1 MADIITIQTS
11 SSTDVVKIIERGPQ
25 GPAGSNGANG
35 QGVPVGGTTG
45 QVLRKA
51 SGSNYDTEWATGGG
65 GSVDLS
71 SPDPIGDVVPNTG
84 AFTTLS
90 ATGTATLP
98 HIHGSLAGNLYIHVK
113 NVSGG
118 QLTRGTPVYVVG
130 NVGDTD
136 RVEVAAADFD
146 DATKMPAVGL
156 LEQTLANNGTGDA
169 VIVGELTSANTGSY
183 SLNQEL
189 FVGNNGALTTTR
201 PTSGEVQSVGT
212 VSRVHASTG
221 VIVVNMQG
229 RRSPNE
235 AFAQASHTHAA
246 ADITSGVLDFDR
258 IQQVLEVESYGTEG
272 TPTEVDLTT
281 NIVGG
286 NLHALVVLLGADSEA
301 YSKVVLPALGAAA
314 TGKVTVRVNEFEDAS
329 DDFVQIVLDD
339 DTAIFPATSYTEMDP
354 DEEVTFRWNDGRW
367 DMDIRP
373 NPSAT
378 TAVSIFKPATSGT
391 LALNPMTT
399 AGDIVVGG
407 TSGAPARLA
416 LGTASQQLRVNSGA
430 TGLEYFTPAA
440 GGTKTLAVFTAE
452 HNQPPAT
459 AFATLDTRN
468 SIAVLDFDATT
479 DESAVFVGI
488 IPEGAS
494 LGSGL
499 KVRLHWMASTATA
512 DNCRWGVQFEKS
524 GSNVGVADSFD
535 TAAEAHSAANGTSG
549 IETVTEITITTI
561 DSLAAGDRFRLKVFR
576 NADDATNDTMTGDAE
591 LVAVEI
597 RSAA

>member
-1 MADIITIQTS
+1 MAIKFNPLTGNFDFT
-11 SSTDVVKIIERGPQ
+11 
-25 GPAGSNGANG
+25 GSG
-35 QGVPVGGTTG
+35 
-45 QVLRKA
+45 
-51 SGSNYDTEWATGGG
+51 GGG
-65 GSVDLS
+65 GSSYIDGEVQNFSAL
-71 SPDPIGDVVPNTG
+71 PQTIG
-84 AFTTLS
+84 S
-90 ATGTATLP
+90 
-98 HIHGSLAGNLYIHVK
+98 
-113 NVSGG
+113 
-118 QLTRGTPVYVVG
+118 
-130 NVGDTD
+130 
-136 RVEVAAADFD
+136 
-146 DATKMPAVGL
+146 PAVDSAYLVREAEGTWL
-156 LEQTLANNGTGDA
+156 LARKPAGIYIRT
-169 VIVGELTSANTGSY
+169 ANTGVRA
-183 SLNQEL
+183 NDW
-189 FVGNNGALTTTR
+189 
-201 PTSGEVQSVGT
+201 
-212 VSRVHASTG
+212 
-221 VIVVNMQG
+221 
-229 RRSPNE
+229 
-235 AFAQASHTHAA
+235 THAGAFPDVFNDANFLLYDNGDSTKNLAFQLSGITTGTLRTLTVPDANITIENTGHA
-246 ADITSGVLDFDR
+246 AKHHTGGSDAIFDQSLDKSDDVEFATVGIGDAPTGSAR
-258 IQQVLEVESYGTEG
+258 KFHQHGGKFTVESSSGSYGQFQ
-272 TPTEVDLTT
+272 V
-281 NIVGG
+281 I
-286 NLHALVVLLGADSEA
+286 
-301 YSKVVLPALGAAA
+301 
-314 TGKVTVRVNEFEDAS
+314 
-329 DDFVQIVLDD
+329 
-339 DTAIFPATSYTEMDP
+339 
-354 DEEVTFRWNDGRW
+354 
-367 DMDIRP
+367 
-373 NPSAT
+373 NPSAGEVSFVLANEAVANEDGTITSET
-378 TAVSIFKPATSGT
+378 TAQTWAFGTGSYGNSATTFVIGNNEGGSVFHVLPDGKVGLGSDNSDPAEALDVAGNIALRDIDNEFTATFDVQEQLSDDVVLTIPNASGT

-524 GSNVGVADSFD
+524 GTNVGVADSFD

-591 LVAVEI
+591 LVAVEV